1 MSISTDVYTNGA
13 AKVREVTEKSVESWR
28 QGVKLFTDQGDRL
41 YRWPTIDL
49 TEPVAR
55 YFEFVQQAVDLSR
68 EVATR
73 WAELVTSLSGSV
85 REQAEKVGSIVTDQ
99 VDAVAELATTRA
111 RKAEELADEQAA
123 QAEEAAR
130 EQEREIKR
138 AERAAAKQAK
148 VAAREPYEGLTKVQL
163 SDQLAER
170 GLPKTRNVEE
180 LIDRLVSADSE

>member
-13 AKVREVTEKSVESWR
+13 AKVREVTEKSVESWK

-55 YFEFVQQAVDLSR
+55 YFEFVQQAVDLNR
-68 EVATR
+68 EMATR

-85 REQAEKVGSIVTDQ
+85 REQAERVGSIVTDR

-123 QAEEAAR
+123 QAR
-130 EQEREIKR
+130 KLPGSRNGR
-138 AERAAAKQAK
+138 
-148 VAAREPYEGLTKVQL
+148 
-163 SDQLAER
+163 SR
-170 GLPKTRNVEE
+170 GPSGPPPSRP
-180 LIDRLVSADSE
+180 R

>member
-28 QGVKLFTDQGDRL
+28 QGFKLFTDQGDRL

-73 WAELVTSLSGSV
+73 WAELVTSLV
-85 REQAEKVGSIVTDQ
+85 RSCV
-99 VDAVAELATTRA
+99 ELAM
-111 RKAEELADEQAA
+111 
-123 QAEEAAR
+123 
-130 EQEREIKR
+130 
-138 AERAAAKQAK
+138 
-148 VAAREPYEGLTKVQL
+148 GLC
-163 SDQLAER
+163 
-170 GLPKTRNVEE
+170 G
-180 LIDRLVSADSE
+180 